1 MACIVCPHP
10 EEVCRQRAGIFI
22 ARDMKL
28 DDYTRAATARELYKA
43 WRGGYKIKPFTL
55 MHPEADL
62 SDAYDIQRRFIAML
76 EADGY
81 SVSGKKLGYTDPAMR
96 SRMGLSEPSYGCLL
110 SERRYQSGASISP
123 DDFIQPGL
131 EAEVLFRIGRT
142 ISSPERGNI
151 IDSIDFAAPAF
162 EIVDMRIEREGK
174 TRRDS
179 VGDLGSFGAYVLG
192 DGVKAISDLAHLSV
206 TVYED
211 GAAIASGSGERVCG
225 DPINALLWLAKRLAA
240 EGRPLEA
247 GQEVMS
253 GSFIPL
259 TPLRRGSEY
268 TADFGAFGS
277 VSMRFGG
284 DGL

>member
-1 MACIVCPHP
+1 MS
-10 EEVCRQRAGIFI
+10 
-22 ARDMKL
+22 
-28 DDYTRAATARELYKA
+28 DDARAATAHELYEA
-43 WRGGYKIKPFTL
+43 WRVGYKIKPFTL
-55 MHPEADL
+55 AHPEADL
-62 SDAYDIQRRFIAML
+62 SDAYDIQRRFIALL

-81 SVSGKKLGYTDPAMR
+81 SVSGKKLGYTDPKMR

-110 SERRYQSGASISP
+110 RQRRYSSGASISP

-142 ISSPERGNI
+142 ISSPERGKI
-151 IDSIDFAAPAF
+151 IESIDFAAPAF

-174 TRRDS
+174 TQRDS
-179 VGDLGSFGAYVLG
+179 VGDLGSFGAYVVG
-192 DGVKAISDLAHLSV
+192 ESVKAISDLAHLSV

-211 GAAIASGSGERVCG
+211 GAAIASGTGERVCG
-225 DPINALLWLAKRLAA
+225 DPINALMWLAELLAA

-259 TPLRRGSEY
+259 TPLHRGSEY
-268 TADFGAFGS
+268 TADFGALGR

-284 DGL
+284 AGV